1 MFQHLLK
8 LIWNKKRQNFLL
20 STELLIS
27 FIVLFVLGTIL
38 CNVIWNYRAPKGL
51 ADEDIW
57 KIHIG
62 NGPTFQSKDSL
73 LAFYE
78 SVSNSIESIPK
89 VKSLTLS
96 DFFIPYGDGAN
107 TTVVNYKDKPY
118 SPVNILFV
126 DDHYASTL
134 GLTLLE
140 GRWYNKQDALQKNL
154 PVVIS
159 RSLRD
164 ALFGKGEALGK
175 VIDGAGNRRVV
186 GVVEDTK
193 LFGDYSSSGYTMFG
207 NLDTGNADMISVMLV
222 KVSPDADVRTEEMI
236 HKTLYRSFNG
246 ADIDIKHLSD
256 MRESMNKQSFV
267 PILIFGIIAGF
278 LLINVAL
285 GLVGVLWYNIQQR
298 APEFGLRRAV
308 GATRFAVSIQLW
320 GEALITASFAL
331 VIGTFFAIQF
341 PILHVFNIPTPVY
354 VLALI
359 FAILFI
365 YLLVTICALFP
376 GRRAASIYPAVVLHE
391 D

>member
-20 STELLIS
+20 SAELLIS

-38 CNVIWNYRAPKGL
+38 SNVIWNYRAPKGL
-51 ADEDIW
+51 DDEDIW
-57 KIHIG
+57 KVHIG
-62 NGPTFQSKDSL
+62 NGPTFQTKDSL

-78 SVSNSIESIPK
+78 SVSNSVKSIPK

-96 DFFIPYGDGAN
+96 DFFIPYGDGVN
-107 TTVVNYKDKPY
+107 TTIATYKDKSI
-118 SPVNILFV
+118 SPINILFV

-140 GRWYNKQDALQKNL
+140 GRWYDKQDALQKNL
-154 PVVIS
+154 PIVIS

-164 ALFGKGEALGK
+164 AMFGKGEALGK
-175 VIDGAGNRRVV
+175 VFDGAGNRRVV

-193 LFGDYSSSGYTMFG
+193 LFGDYTSSGYTMFG
-207 NLDTGNADMISVMLV
+207 NLDTGNADMINVMLI

-246 ADIDIKHLSD
+246 ADIDIKHLSE
-256 MRESMNKQSFV
+256 MREAKNKQSFV

-278 LLINVAL
+278 LVINVAL

-308 GATRFAVSIQLW
+308 GATRSSVSMQLW

-354 VLALI
+354 IMALI

-365 YLLVTICALFP
+365 YLLVTLCALFP